1 MVNTP
6 ATADDVPFRAEAEDV
21 RAWLVELRGG
31 GAFLSPRDGALLH
44 GWLQAG
50 VTVPQILRGIEAT
63 VDKRRARPVR
73 TPLSLAACRAQV
85 ERQAAGRG
93 PSRVADTHTS
103 TPPHAHRE
111 LGADEAAL
119 ATEARAAISALAG
132 SPGEARLDDA
142 CRIVRA
148 FHARLWELLHPLHA
162 ELLAVEAEAFA
173 PFRDAVDEAT
183 FAQLCEE
190 AARGRLRAR
199 HPDLTITAVCEAA

>member
-1 MVNTP
+1 MVNTL

-63 VDKRRARPVR
+63 VEKRRARPIR

-93 PSRVADTHTS
+93 TSRIPDTHAAP
-103 TPPHAHRE
+103 PPHAHRE
-111 LGADEAAL
+111 LGAAEAAL
-119 ATEARAAISALAG
+119 ATEALAALAG
-132 SPGEARLDDA
+132 SPGEARLDA
-142 CRIVRA
+142 GCRIVRG

-199 HPDLTITAVCEAA
+199 HPHLTITAVCEAA